1 MRASP
6 FDNYW
11 VQLEF
16 ASEKERALLEKAVS
30 YTVPGSSFNPSYNA
44 GFWNGTK
51 SFLTQGNKLP
61 LGLWKSIFPENN
73 LVFDVGFKDL
83 TYNEIPLYRDNESYE
98 QRDYQLEAINTILRH
113 KRMIVAAVVGSGKT
127 LIAAATISYLL
138 EKDSKNKVLFV
149 CYDKNILSQSI
160 RNFKKYGLSVTQYGD
175 GVKDLTGDIVVATVQ
190 SLSRLEKPR
199 KILSPFTVCFVD
211 ESHHSK
217 SKTSKAVLT
226 KLENCQYYIGLTG
239 TPHKQKS
246 LALAELM
253 CVLGPV
259 MFRYGFERA
268 VNDKNIA
275 PVKCIFYKLP
285 YDEEVKG
292 HVIDRKN
299 YKHIWDKAIKE
310 SKTRNGAVSSIL
322 SHVISLLDTPAIVM
336 VDRVEHG
343 NLIADHMRTKTGI
356 KLLEMYGQDS
366 VIVRD
371 MKKESLMT
379 DDINVLVSSVLQ
391 EGVDLRVSPVIAVN
405 GSGRKNFINMIQFL
419 GRIVR
424 SNSKFGDFRVYLDF
438 IDTDHPMIKKHS
450 LERVQNCRDT
460 GSNVVICD
468 TIQDVLKEIVSHY
481 KQSNKT

>member
-16 ASEKERALLEKAVS
+16 DSDKERILLEKAVS
-30 YTVPGSSFNPSYNA
+30 YTVPGSSFNPSYLTGN
-44 GFWNGTK
+44 WNGTK

-73 LVFDVGFKDL
+73 LVCDVGFKDL
-83 TYNEIPLYRDNESYE
+83 TYNEIPLYRDNSLYE
-98 QRDYQLEAINTILRH
+98 KRDYQLDAINTILRH
-113 KRMIVAAVVGSGKT
+113 KRLIVAAVVGSGKT

-138 EKDSKNKVLFV
+138 EKNSKNKVLFV
-149 CYDKNILSQSI
+149 CYDRNILSQSI
-160 RNFKKYGLSVTQYGD
+160 KNFKKYGLNVTQYGD
-175 GVKDLTGDIVVATVQ
+175 GVKDLSGDIVVATIQ
-190 SLSRLEKPR
+190 SLSRIEKPK
-199 KILSPFTVCFVD
+199 KILAPFTICVCD

-217 SKTSKAVLT
+217 SRTSKAVLT
-226 KLENCQYYIGLTG
+226 KLANCQYYIGLTG

-259 MFRYGFERA
+259 MFRYGFDRA

-310 SKTRNGAVSSIL
+310 SKQRNKAITNICYMLVE
-322 SHVISLLDTPAIVM
+322 LLDTPILIN
-336 VDRVEHG
+336 VDRIEHG
-343 NLIADHMRTKTGI
+343 HNIQETI
-356 KLLEMYGQDS
+356 QKLNSCVEAIEMYGEDS
-366 VIVRD
+366 TIMRELKKD
-371 MKKESLMT
+371 LLMK
-379 DDINVLVSSVLQ
+379 IHN
-391 EGVDLRVSPVIAVN
+391 SP
-405 GSGRKNFINMIQFL
+405 
-419 GRIVR
+419 
-424 SNSKFGDFRVYLDF
+424 D
-438 IDTDHPMIKKHS
+438 
-450 LERVQNCRDT
+450 
-460 GSNVVICD
+460 
-468 TIQDVLKEIVSHY
+468 
-481 KQSNKT
+481 KQ

>member
-6 FDNYW
+6 FDQYW

-16 ASEKERALLEKAVS
+16 NSDEERIRLEKAVS
-30 YTVPGSSFNPSYNA
+30 YTVPGSGFNPAFNA

-51 SFLTQGNKLP
+51 SFLTEGNKLP
-61 LGLWKSIFPENN
+61 LGIWKSIFPESN
-73 LVFDVGFKDL
+73 LCVDVGFKDL
-83 TYNEIPLYRDNESYE
+83 DYNDIPLYRDNPQYDK
-98 QRDYQLEAINTILRH
+98 RNYQLEAINTILYH

-138 EKDSKNKVLFV
+138 EKDSNNKVLFV
-149 CYDKNILSQSI
+149 CYDKNILSQSMKNF
-160 RNFKKYGLSVTQYGD
+160 RNYGLNVTQYGD
-175 GVKDLTGDIVVATVQ
+175 GVKDLSGDIVVATVQ
-190 SLSRLEKPR
+190 SLSRIEKPR
-199 KILSPFTVCFVD
+199 KVLAPFTVCFCD

-226 KLENCQYYIGLTG
+226 RLVNCHYYVGLTG
-239 TPHKQKS
+239 TPFKEKS
-246 LALAELM
+246 LQLAELM
-253 CVLGPV
+253 AVLGPV
-259 MFRYGFERA
+259 MYRYGFERA

-285 YDEEVKG
+285 YDEEAKSQ
-292 HVIDRKN
+292 VIDRKN

-310 SKTRNGAVSSIL
+310 SKIRNTAISKIL
-322 SHVISLLDTPAIVM
+322 KYAIDLLETPAIIM

-343 NLIADHMRTKTGI
+343 NLIAEEVRNKTKV

-371 MKKESLMT
+371 MKKQSLME

-391 EGVDLRVSPVIAVN
+391 EGVDLKVSPVIAVN
-405 GSGRKNFINMIQFL
+405 ASGRKNFINMIQFL

-424 SNSKFGDFRVYLDF
+424 GNEKFGDFRIYLDF
-438 IDTDHPMIKKHS
+438 IDTAHPMLKKHS
-450 LERVQNCRDT
+450 LERIQNCKDT
-460 GSNVVICD
+460 GSDVVICG
-468 TIQDVLKEIVSHY
+468 TIQEVVGEIISHY
-481 KQSNKT
+481 KAIKP

>member
-6 FDNYW
+6 YDNYW

-16 ASEKERALLEKAVS
+16 NSDKERALLERAVS
-30 YTVPGSSFNPSYNA
+30 YSVPGSSFNPSYNA

-61 LGLWKSIFPENN
+61 LGIWKSIFPENN

-83 TYNEIPLYRDNESYE
+83 AYNEIPLYRDNPLYE
-98 QRDYQLEAINTILRH
+98 QRGYQLEAINTILRH
-113 KRMIVAAVVGSGKT
+113 KRLIVAAVVGSGKT

-138 EKDSKNKVLFV
+138 EKDKKNKVLFV
-149 CYDKNILSQSI
+149 CYDRNILSQSI
-160 RNFKKYGLSVTQYGD
+160 VNFKKYGLNVTQYGD
-175 GVKDLTGDIVVATVQ
+175 GVKDLSGDIVVATIQ

-199 KILSPFTVCFVD
+199 KILSPFTICFCD

-239 TPHKQKS
+239 TPHKHKS

-285 YDEEVKG
+285 YDEEVKMQ
-292 HVIDRKN
+292 VIDRKH
-299 YKHIWDKAIKE
+299 YKHIWDKAIKD
-310 SKTRNGAVSSIL
+310 SKTRNGAISTIL
-322 SHVISLLDTPAIVM
+322 KHTITLLETPVIIM
-336 VDRVEHG
+336 VDRTEHG
-343 NLIADHMRTKTGI
+343 NLIAENVRRTTKA
-356 KLLEMYGQDS
+356 KLLEMYGADS

-371 MKKESLMT
+371 MKKESLMV
-379 DDINVLVSSVLQ
+379 DDINILVSSVLQ
-391 EGVDLRVSPVIAVN
+391 EGVDLKVSPVIAVN
-405 GSGRKNFINMIQFL
+405 ASGRKNFINMIQFL

-424 SNSKFGDFRVYLDF
+424 GNEKFGDFRIYLDF
-438 IDTDHPMIKKHS
+438 IDTAHPMIKKHS

-460 GSNVVICD
+460 GSDVIICD
-468 TIQDVLKEIVSHY
+468 TISDVLKEILTHY
-481 KQSNKT
+481 KQVKP

>member
-6 FDNYW
+6 YDNYW

-16 ASEKERALLEKAVS
+16 NSDKERALLERAVS
-30 YTVPGSSFNPSYNA
+30 YSVPGSSFNPSYNA

-61 LGLWKSIFPENN
+61 LGIWKSIFPENN

-83 TYNEIPLYRDNESYE
+83 AYNEIPLYRDNPLYE
-98 QRDYQLEAINTILRH
+98 QRGYQLEAINTILRH
-113 KRMIVAAVVGSGKT
+113 KRLIVAAVVGSGKT

-138 EKDSKNKVLFV
+138 EKDKKNKVLFV
-149 CYDKNILSQSI
+149 CYDRNILSQSI
-160 RNFKKYGLSVTQYGD
+160 VNFKKYGLNVTQYGD
-175 GVKDLTGDIVVATVQ
+175 GVKDLSGDIVVATIQ

-199 KILSPFTVCFVD
+199 KILSPFTICFCD

-239 TPHKQKS
+239 TPHKHKS

-285 YDEEVKG
+285 YDEEVKMQ
-292 HVIDRKN
+292 VIDRKH
-299 YKHIWDKAIKE
+299 YKHIWDKAIKD
-310 SKTRNGAVSSIL
+310 SKTRNGAISTIL
-322 SHVISLLDTPAIVM
+322 KHTITLLETPVIIM
-336 VDRVEHG
+336 VDRTEHG
-343 NLIADHMRTKTGI
+343 NLIAENVRRTTKA
-356 KLLEMYGQDS
+356 KLLEMYGADS

-371 MKKESLMT
+371 MKKESLMV
-379 DDINVLVSSVLQ
+379 DDINILVSSVLQ
-391 EGVDLRVSPVIAVN
+391 EGVDLKVSPVIAVN
-405 GSGRKNFINMIQFL
+405 ASGRKNFINMIQFL

-424 SNSKFGDFRVYLDF
+424 GNEKFGDFRIYLDF
-438 IDTDHPMIKKHS
+438 IDTAHPMIKKHS

-460 GSNVVICD
+460 GSDVIICD
-468 TIQDVLKEIVSHY
+468 TIPDVLKEILTHY
-481 KQSNKT
+481 KQVKP